1 MEVQERCA
9 LAQEYFHKGFNC
21 AQSVVLA
28 FSDVTGL
35 SEEDALKA
43 SAGFG
48 GGIGRMREVCG
59 CVCGMAFVAGF
70 VKPFTDPA
78 AQSDKKECYVLVQ
91 QVADEYRQSNGSI
104 ICRELLAGECAGQI
118 SPEPA
123 PRTDEYYRKRPCVD
137 LVADA
142 VRILAAHL

>member
-1 MEVQERCA
+1 MDVQQRCA
-9 LAQEYFHKGFNC
+9 LAQDYFRQGFNC
-21 AQSVVLA
+21 AQSVALA
-28 FSDVTGL
+28 FRDVTGL
-35 SEEDALKA
+35 SEEDTLKA

-48 GGIGRMREVCG
+48 GGVGRLREVCG

-123 PRTDEYYRKRPCVD
+123 PRTEDYYRKRPCVE

-142 VRILAAHL
+142 VRILSEHI